1 MAGDFY
7 AINTKTKSKNV
18 QIGENVTNQY
28 FVIDNHL
35 TV

>member
-1 MAGDFY
+1 MVGDFC
-7 AINTKTKSKNV
+7 AIKTKTKSKNV

-28 FVIDNHL
+28 FVVDNHL